1 MKKTFSIFAFYFI
14 LIFTQYSFS
23 QWIQMS
29 GGMGNS
35 QITNAFSFKDNTI
48 FAGTYGGLFISSNN
62 GNSWTQSNIS
72 NNAVLSLAISGN
84 NIYAG
89 TNVSGVLI
97 STNNGTTWS
106 QTSLNNRFVFSLAA
120 SGNYVMAGV
129 NDSGIYVSSNNGNS
143 WLKTYSYISDIRSL
157 AFNGN
162 IIFAGIYGSGV
173 IYSSNFGS
181 DWIQTNLNN
190 KPVFS
195 LAFSGNYIFA
205 AVFDI
210 YNASERGVYRSINNG
225 SSWYKTSISNIS
237 VGSLAVSGNNLFAG
251 TESGVFLTTNNGE
264 NWLNKNQGF
273 NIIPAVSVFLIA
285 NNYIFAGTNGK
296 SVWRR
301 SLSEILEAQNI
312 SLYLPLVFSLS
323 ENYPNPF
330 NPVTRI
336 DFDIPPHGGSSNG
349 TGFVS
354 LKVYDVLGREVQT
367 LVNEIKTAG
376 SYSVDFNGSDL
387 TSGVYF
393 YRLESEGFSDVKRM
407 VLIK

>member
-1 MKKTFSIFAFYFI
+1 MKKTFFIFTFYFI
-14 LIFTQYSFS
+14 LFFTQCSIS

-29 GGMGNS
+29 GGMGSS
-35 QITNAFSFKDNTI
+35 QIINAFSFKDNTI

-62 GNSWTQSNIS
+62 GNSWTQSNIP
-72 NNAVLSLAISGN
+72 NNAVLSLTVSGN

-97 STNNGTTWS
+97 STNNGITWS

-120 SGNYVMAGV
+120 SGNYVIAGV

-143 WLKTYSYISDIRSL
+143 WLKTYSYTSDIRSL

-162 IIFAGIYGSGV
+162 IIFAGTASLGV
-173 IYSSNFGS
+173 IYSSNYGS
-181 DWIQTNLNN
+181 EWIQTNLNN

-195 LAFSGNYIFA
+195 LAFSVNNIFA

-210 YNASERGVYRSINNG
+210 YNASERGVYRSTNNG
-225 SSWYKTSISNIS
+225 SGWYKTSISNIS
-237 VGSLAVSGNNLFAG
+237 VGSLVVSGNNLFAG

-264 NWLNKNQGF
+264 NYINKNQGF
-273 NIIPAVSVFLIA
+273 INIPAVPVFLIA
-285 NNYIFAGTNGK
+285 NNYIFAGTNGN

-301 SLSEILEAQNI
+301 SLSEILETKKI
-312 SLYLPLVFSLS
+312 SLNIPSVFSLS
-323 ENYPNPF
+323 NNYPNPF

-336 DFDIPPHGGSSNG
+336 DFDIPKN
-349 TGFVS
+349 GFVS
-354 LKVYDVLGREVQT
+354 LKVFDVLGREVQT
-367 LVNEIKTAG
+367 LINENKEAG
-376 SYSVDFNGSDL
+376 RYSVDFNGSDL